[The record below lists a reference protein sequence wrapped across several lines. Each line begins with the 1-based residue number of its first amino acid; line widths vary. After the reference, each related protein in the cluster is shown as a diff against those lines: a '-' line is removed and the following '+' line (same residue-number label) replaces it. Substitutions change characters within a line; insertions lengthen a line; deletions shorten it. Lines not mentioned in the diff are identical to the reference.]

1 MNKKLFTIKNFLLVS
16 ALAVMTSCS
25 DDKETC
31 ADCHLVVMNADGS
44 ETELLDLEEYCG
56 DDLHEIEENGYSF
69 QDTIYVDSDGNTLA
83 TPVAPGD
90 AVEVHCGEEH
100 DHDGHDH

>member
-1 MNKKLFTIKNFLLVS
+1 MSKKLFAFKSLLIV
-16 ALAVMTSCS
+16 AAFAFMTSCS

-56 DDLHEIEENGYSF
+56 DDLHDVEENGYSF
-69 QDTIYVDSDGNTLA
+69 QDTIFVDSDGNSLA

-100 DHDGHDH
+100 DHDEHDH

>member
-1 MNKKLFTIKNFLLVS
+1 MSPEWGLKSPSRKYS
-16 ALAVMTSCS
+16 LAFMTSCS

-56 DDLHEIEENGYSF
+56 DDLHDFYCVN
-69 QDTIYVDSDGNTLA
+69 VK
-83 TPVAPGD
+83 
-90 AVEVHCGEEH
+90 
-100 DHDGHDH
+100 